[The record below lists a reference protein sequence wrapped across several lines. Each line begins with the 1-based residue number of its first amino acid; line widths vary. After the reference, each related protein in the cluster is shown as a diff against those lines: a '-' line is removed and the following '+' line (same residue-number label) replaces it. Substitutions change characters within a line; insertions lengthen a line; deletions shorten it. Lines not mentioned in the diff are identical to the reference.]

1 MEHMA
6 AHTLGED
13 AFNDWIEARALWD
26 RVIWSCPGVQA
37 AYLLPTRVR
46 VVVPRADRVRLV
58 RGLNAYTRWRNH
70 RRGESGP
77 LWRKVQDPRPVPAR
91 LEAPAVRYVHREGC
105 REGLSHDPLAWAFS
119 THRDAVGLSLAS
131 VRQRELRPFR
141 FHRLT
146 VGPDAESPLGLPE
159 DRFLIHDSVDLPLRL
174 RDVVSSVTRT
184 PLAELRHRPAARLL
198 WVQVLKHFTR
208 LRAGQIGDRV
218 GWVAERVRRVP
229 SLTPEAAAVVRRC
242 LRDARF
248 TALAGPLPE
257 RLVRPSPVSAARAE
271 PRVPEHAWWPAAA
284 LSPRPS
290 SPVRV
295 AV

>member
-37 AYLLPTRVR
+37 AYLLPKRVR
-46 VVVPRADRVRLV
+46 VVVPRADRVRFV

-70 RRGESGP
+70 RRGESGT
-77 LWRKVQDPRPVPAR
+77 LWRRVGEPRQVPQR
-91 LEAPAVRYVHREGC
+91 LAAPAVRYAHREGC
-105 REGLSHDPLAWAFS
+105 REGLSADPLGWVFS
-119 THRDAVGLSLAS
+119 THRDAVGLTLAP
-131 VRQRELRPFR
+131 VRQREDRPFR

-146 VGPDAESPLGLPE
+146 VGPDAQSPLGLPE

-174 RDVVSSVTRT
+174 RDVVSSLTRT
-184 PLAELRHRPAARLL
+184 PLVELRHRPAARLV

-208 LRAGQIGDRV
+208 LRPGQIGDRV
-218 GWVAERVRRVP
+218 GVVADKVRRAP
-229 SLTPEAAAVVRRC
+229 PLSPEAAAVVRRC

-248 TALAGPLPE
+248 SALSGPLPE
-257 RLVRPSPVSAARAE
+257 RLLQPAEVSSSRPAAA
-271 PRVPEHAWWPAAA
+271 PEHAWWPASA
-284 LSPRPS
+284 LTPHLSTPL
-290 SPVRV
+290 RV